1 MIKKEFAYPNLK
13 AELSRYN
20 IKAEDL
26 SNLLGI
32 AKPNVYNRLTGEK
45 DFTLSEMI
53 TIQTYLELKAT
64 NKKFELEYLF
74 SREAI

>member
-1 MIKKEFAYPNLK
+1 MTKKEFAYPNLK

-20 IKAEDL
+20 VNAEDL

-32 AKPNVYNRLTGEK
+32 AKPNVYYRLTGEK

-64 NKKFELEYLF
+64 SKKFELEYLF